1 MSGYSIWLFLDSG
14 PIYGGVEKFKRN
26 VSILK
31 QLLLIAG
38 ISTSVL
44 VGANEITLPE
54 GTPVYLEFRDNL
66 SSKSAIEGQRFNLRV
81 EDAVV
86 VDGQVLIPRDSTA
99 VGTVAAAQKR
109 RMLGRQGELNLILSY
124 AIVNGQRIPLRGSK
138 SQEGKRKVGAAA
150 ALTVAFGGLGLL
162 KRGKDVEIPAG
173 TPITGYVDVSTVV
186 TISGP

>member
-1 MSGYSIWLFLDSG
+1 M
-14 PIYGGVEKFKRN
+14 
-26 VSILK
+26 LK

-81 EDAVV
+81 EDAVI

-99 VGTVAAAQKR
+99 VGTVAAA
-109 RMLGRQGELNLILSY
+109 
-124 AIVNGQRIPLRGSK
+124 
-138 SQEGKRKVGAAA
+138 
-150 ALTVAFGGLGLL
+150 
-162 KRGKDVEIPAG
+162 
-173 TPITGYVDVSTVV
+173 
-186 TISGP
+186 

>member
-1 MSGYSIWLFLDSG
+1 
-14 PIYGGVEKFKRN
+14 
-26 VSILK
+26 
-31 QLLLIAG
+31 
-38 ISTSVL
+38 
-44 VGANEITLPE
+44 
-54 GTPVYLEFRDNL
+54 
-66 SSKSAIEGQRFNLRV
+66 
-81 EDAVV
+81 
-86 VDGQVLIPRDSTA
+86 
-99 VGTVAAAQKR
+99 
-109 RMLGRQGELNLILSY
+109 MLGRQGELNLILSY